1 MSVEGSVRDRRRAET
16 IREIKDAALTQLDE
30 TGAASLSLRAVARA
44 IGMTVQSLYHYF
56 DSRDALLAALLVDAH
71 NQLAD
76 AVRAA
81 ADATAGETPL
91 ARRLATTGAFREWAI
106 ANRSAFLLIY
116 GTPVPGF
123 DPEVHEVPSQAA
135 VRLAVPFAEA
145 VFSGWTAAEIADM
158 PLPPG
163 GTNLGDVAIPEVP
176 MPLSPGALALFIE
189 MRGLMHGLVMLELI
203 GHLQPFTQVGAE
215 FFTASMHRMSEM
227 IDSLKPT
234 PKPLTG

>member
-1 MSVEGSVRDRRRAET
+1 MSVAGTVRERRRAET
-16 IREIKDAALTQLDE
+16 IREIKAAALAQLDE

-44 IGMTVQSLYHYF
+44 VGMTVQSLYHYF

-81 ADATAGETPL
+81 ADATVRENPL
-91 ARRLATTGAFREWAI
+91 RRRIATTCAFREWAI

-123 DPEVHEVPSQAA
+123 DPEAHAVPSQAA
-135 VRLAVPFAEA
+135 VRLAAPFAES
-145 VFSGWTAAEIADM
+145 VFSDWTAEQIAAM
-158 PLPPG
+158 PLPTG
-163 GTNLGDVAIPEVP
+163 STNLDDVAIPEV
-176 MPLSPGALALFIE
+176 PLSPGALALFIE

-203 GHLQPFTQVGAE
+203 GHLQPFTAVGE
-215 FFTASMHRMSEM
+215 QFFVASMHRMSEV
-227 IDSLKPT
+227 IDSLKPE
-234 PKPLTG
+234 PEPS